1 MRLSFIMFISR
12 SREKKNKINAYSIPL
27 ALFGDRQSKLKYG
40 PSRKEKKRKINKRIG
55 RWEFLRKIFHDQ
67 GSVRIDK
74 LHTLVSVVSAFYVS
88 V

>member
-40 PSRKEKKRKINKRIG
+40 HSRKEKKKKDKQKNWQVG
-55 RWEFLRKIFHDQ
+55 IFKEDI
-67 GSVRIDK
+67 S
-74 LHTLVSVVSAFYVS
+74 
-88 V
+88 